1 MKTYKTA
8 AVIPC
13 YKVKNHIIDVI
24 AGLSPQIIDLI
35 LVVDDKCPEQTGLY
49 VEKNCVDPRVKII
62 YHRFNQGVGGA
73 VVSGYKAALDEKC
86 SIVVKVDGDGQMPI
100 KIIEELISPII
111 TGKADYVKGNRFFNI
126 DDLLKM
132 PKIRLLGN
140 SILSFISKMSSGYWD
155 IMDPTNGFTAIS
167 SAVLEKLPFDKISK
181 RYFFESDML
190 FRLNTYRAVIAEIP
204 HQSIY
209 EDEESNLKIKKI
221 IIPFLYKYSR
231 NFVKR
236 IFYTYFIRNFNVGSV
251 EIIVG
256 CFLVLIGLVLG
267 GNYWTKSILLDIPAT
282 SGQVMLSAL
291 PLILG
296 FQSLLAAM
304 QYDVNNTP
312 KQPISKSLLKKN
324 D

>member
-140 SILSFISKMSSGYWD
+140 SILSFISKMSSGY
-155 IMDPTNGFTAIS
+155 
-167 SAVLEKLPFDKISK
+167 
-181 RYFFESDML
+181 
-190 FRLNTYRAVIAEIP
+190 
-204 HQSIY
+204 
-209 EDEESNLKIKKI
+209 
-221 IIPFLYKYSR
+221 
-231 NFVKR
+231 
-236 IFYTYFIRNFNVGSV
+236 
-251 EIIVG
+251 
-256 CFLVLIGLVLG
+256 
-267 GNYWTKSILLDIPAT
+267 
-282 SGQVMLSAL
+282 
-291 PLILG
+291 
-296 FQSLLAAM
+296 
-304 QYDVNNTP
+304 
-312 KQPISKSLLKKN
+312 
-324 D
+324 